1 MSDSSHPRLPLSA
14 VIFRVVVCVVLIAA
28 GFGIVGALV
37 ATKPDA
43 GRNATKAP
51 PQRVAVLQISPIEI
65 EEFVR
70 GYGTAR
76 ALESADVP
84 ARVGAVVARL
94 GDNYAVG
101 RSVAKDEILV
111 ELDASDFREQ
121 VEIAREAIR
130 AIEAQVLVI
139 ETQARAARE
148 TAELIAREKEIA
160 ANDLARVEAAAREGA
175 AQAREVDL
183 ARAAVIAATRAMVAA
198 DDAVASIAPR
208 LQALAAQ
215 KAVEDARLKLT
226 LSSAERCTIRAP
238 IAGELQIADLEIGES
253 VLPSQ
258 MVARIVDRTRIEIPL
273 RIPASMRTLAPIG
286 ARAEIVVRA
295 DERRFDGVHAGAH
308 LGVIARVAPEDDAAT
323 RTATVFV
330 EVAQA
335 ELRPGTS
342 SLAPGA
348 FVEAR
353 IAAGRP
359 IARTLVPRRAIRD
372 DFVMLV
378 ENGRVR
384 PHRVAVDF
392 AHSDPIPATGIADTD
407 WAVLMEPL
415 PTGAMVVLDGSR
427 SLAEGQE
434 IAPISAIDS
443 AASSDPETTT
453 NSAAPR
459 TGGGA

>member
-1 MSDSSHPRLPLSA
+1 M
-14 VIFRVVVCVVLIAA
+14 VVCVALVGA
-28 GFGIVGALV
+28 GVGVVGALV

-43 GRNATKAP
+43 GRNASKAP
-51 PQRVAVLQISPIEI
+51 PQRVAVFEVAPVEI
-65 EEFVR
+65 EQFVR

-94 GDNYAVG
+94 GANYAVG
-101 RSVAKDEILV
+101 RAVAKEEVLV
-111 ELDASDFREQ
+111 ELDASDFLEQ

-130 AIEAQVLVI
+130 AIEAQVAVI

-148 TAELIAREKEIA
+148 TAALIAREKEIA

-183 ARAAVIAATRAMVAA
+183 ARGVLIAATRAVVAA

-215 KAVEDARLKLT
+215 KAVEEARLKLT

-238 IAGELQIADLEIGES
+238 IAGDLQIADLEIGES
-253 VLPSQ
+253 VAPSQ
-258 MVARIVDRTRIEIPL
+258 MIARVVDRTRIEIPL
-273 RIPASMRTLAPIG
+273 RIPASMRALAPIG
-286 ARAEIVVRA
+286 ARAEILVRA
-295 DERRFDGVHAGAH
+295 NEERCS
-308 LGVIARVAPEDDAAT
+308 GVIARVAPEDDAAT

-330 EVAQA
+330 EVVQS
-335 ELRPGTS
+335 ETQLGTS
-342 SLAPGA
+342 ALAPGA

-353 IAAGRP
+353 IAAGNP
-359 IARTLVPRRAIRD
+359 AARTLVPRRAIRD

-384 PHRVAVDF
+384 PTRVAVDF
-392 AHSDPIPATGIADTD
+392 AHSDPLPASGIADTD
-407 WAVLMEPL
+407 WAVLVEPL
-415 PTGAMVVLDGSR
+415 PKGALVVLDGSR

-434 IAPISAIDS
+434 ISPVKPSEAEDVRESAS
-443 AASSDPETTT
+443 TNNASTPG
-453 NSAAPR
+453 A
-459 TGGGA
+459 GGGA

>member
-1 MSDSSHPRLPLSA
+1 MLGSPMSDPTHPPIPLYA
-14 VIFRVVVCVVLIAA
+14 IIFRILICIVLVGAGLGVVA
-28 GFGIVGALV
+28 ALV

-43 GRNATKAP
+43 GRNAAKAP
-51 PQRVAVLQISPIEI
+51 PPRVAVIEI
-65 EEFVR
+65 KPVEIDEFVR

-94 GDNYAVG
+94 GENYAVG
-101 RSVAKDEILV
+101 RSVAKDEVLV

-130 AIEAQVLVI
+130 AIEAQVAVI

-148 TAELIAREKEIA
+148 TAALIAREKEIA

-183 ARAAVIAATRAMVAA
+183 SRAAVIAAMRALVAA

-215 KAVEDARLKLT
+215 KAVEEARLKLT

-253 VLPSQ
+253 VAPSQ
-258 MVARIVDRTRIEIPL
+258 MIARVVDRTHIEIPL
-273 RIPASMRTLAPIG
+273 RIPASMRSLAPIG
-286 ARAEIVVRA
+286 ARAEILLRA
-295 DERRFDGVHAGAH
+295 NEERFDGA
-308 LGVIARVAPEDDAAT
+308 IARVAPEDDAAT

-330 EVAQA
+330 EVVQA
-335 ELRPGTS
+335 ETQLGTS
-342 SLAPGA
+342 ALAPGA

-359 IARTLVPRRAIRD
+359 VARTLVPRRAIRD

-384 PHRVAVDF
+384 PMRVAVDF
-392 AHSDPIPATGIADTD
+392 AHSDPLPDSGVADTD
-407 WAVLMEPL
+407 WAVLVEPL
-415 PTGAMVVLDGSR
+415 PTGAMGVLDGSR
-427 SLAEGQE
+427 SLTEGQE
-434 IAPISAIDS
+434 ISPVKPGESADVPESASTNKASAPDA
-443 AASSDPETTT
+443 
-453 NSAAPR
+453 
-459 TGGGA
+459 GGGA

>member
-1 MSDSSHPRLPLSA
+1 MSDSSHPPIPLYA
-14 VIFRVVVCVVLIAA
+14 VLFRVVVCIVLVGA
-28 GFGIVGALV
+28 GFAVVAALV

-43 GRNATKAP
+43 GRNAAKAP
-51 PQRVAVLQISPIEI
+51 PPRVAVLEITPVDI

-84 ARVGAVVARL
+84 ARVGAVVASL
-94 GDNYAVG
+94 GENYAIG
-101 RSVAKDEILV
+101 RAVAKGEVLV

-130 AIEAQVLVI
+130 AIEAQVSVI

-148 TAELIAREKEIA
+148 TVALITREKEIA
-160 ANDLARVEAAAREGA
+160 AKDLERVEAAAREGA

-183 ARAAVIAATRAMVAA
+183 ARGALLAGTRAMVAA
-198 DDAVASIAPR
+198 EDVVASIAPR

-215 KAVEDARLKLT
+215 KAVEEARLKLT
-226 LSSAERCTIRAP
+226 QSSEARCTIRAP
-238 IAGELQIADLEIGES
+238 IAGDLQVADLEIGES
-253 VLPSQ
+253 VAPSQ
-258 MVARIVDRTRIEIPL
+258 MVARIVDRSRIEIPL
-273 RIPASMRTLAPIG
+273 RIPASMRALAPIG
-286 ARAEIVVRA
+286 ARAEILVRA
-295 DERRFDGVHAGAH
+295 NEQRFD
-308 LGVIARVAPEDDAAT
+308 GVIARVAPEDDAAT

-335 ELRPGTS
+335 ERQLGTS

-359 IARTLVPRRAIRD
+359 SARTLVPRRAIRD

-384 PHRVAVDF
+384 PTRVAVDF
-392 AHSDPIPATGIADTD
+392 AHSDPLPASGVADTD
-407 WAVLMEPL
+407 WAVLVEPL
-415 PTGAMVVLDGSR
+415 PKGALVVLDGSR
-427 SLAEGQE
+427 SLTEGQE
-434 IAPISAIDS
+434 ISPVKPGESADVRESASTNKASAPDA
-443 AASSDPETTT
+443 
-453 NSAAPR
+453 
-459 TGGGA
+459 GGGT